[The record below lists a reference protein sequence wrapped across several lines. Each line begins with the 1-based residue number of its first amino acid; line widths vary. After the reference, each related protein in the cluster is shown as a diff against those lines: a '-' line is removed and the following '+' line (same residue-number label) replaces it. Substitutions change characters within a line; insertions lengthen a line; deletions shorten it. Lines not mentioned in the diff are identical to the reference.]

1 VHPSCSSIRIK
12 KYIGARQGE
21 GVVMTVVNGKRLKTG
36 KKSRSSHQG
45 ELIRLYTV
53 VSIAKAGCSAEPASS
68 NGWRTREA

>member
-1 VHPSCSSIRIK
+1 
-12 KYIGARQGE
+12 
-21 GVVMTVVNGKRLKTG
+21 MTVVNGKRLKTG